1 MLTPENCDHGKV
13 MLLVNVLNIGPK
25 MLLLVPLEHKIPNDR
40 TCVGR
45 CYPSKL
51 NTTACPPDFISI
63 CFVILPFFLNIFS
76 ALDYRHLAQPQG
88 LVA

>member
-13 MLLVNVLNIGPK
+13 MFTTNFLNGSK

-63 CFVILPFFLNIFS
+63 LLCPSSIFFGHFFRS
-76 ALDYRHLAQPQG
+76 
-88 LVA
+88 